1 MNLVNVPF
9 NRHPL
14 VFGKTMEQPPATEL
28 KNTFGLWNASLDD
41 AVRYGGEITRLAIQ
55 TMNLRHD
62 RKHIIVDSKVHMLMK
77 GMSPAI
83 PGWHTDGAPRDAA
96 KNPQG
101 SGVPDTFAQENDPRP
116 NRYHL
121 LVTGEHCLTSF
132 LDVPG
137 VEIPIPDKAAY
148 DIYHIMSSYVH
159 DMVTV
164 NPSFIK
170 EVPTCTAVEFDWW
183 DIHTGVISKGKEWR
197 YLIRVCESD
206 YYEPQK
212 DLREVIRMQSQV
224 YSPHNFGW

>member
-1 MNLVNVPF
+1 MDLINVRF
-9 NRHPL
+9 NRNPL
-14 VFGKTMEQPPATEL
+14 VIGKSIEQPSTSEL

-55 TMNLRHD
+55 AMNIRHD
-62 RKHIIVDSKVHMLMK
+62 RKYVVVDTKIHMLMA

-83 PGWHTDGAPRDAA
+83 PGWHTDGAPRDNL

-101 SGVPDTFAQENDPRP
+101 SGLPDTFAQENDPRP

-121 LVTGEHCLTSF
+121 LVTGHYCLTKF
-132 LDVPG
+132 LNRT
-137 VEIPIPDKAAY
+137 VEVPIPSKPSFDVY
-148 DIYHIMSSYVH
+148 NIMSTYVH
-159 DMVTV
+159 EMSQKYSSIV
-164 NPSFIK
+164 S
-170 EVPTCTAVEFDWW
+170 EVPSATVVEFDWW
-183 DIHTGVISKGKEWR
+183 DIHTGVVASGKEWR

-206 YYEPQK
+206 YYEPQT